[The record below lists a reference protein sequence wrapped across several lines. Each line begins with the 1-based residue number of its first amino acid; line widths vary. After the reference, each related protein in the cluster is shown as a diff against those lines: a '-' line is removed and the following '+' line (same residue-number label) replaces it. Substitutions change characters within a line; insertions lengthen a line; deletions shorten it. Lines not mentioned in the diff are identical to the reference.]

1 MELRPLGFGEIF
13 DRAITLY
20 VRNFWPFLAIV
31 LVLIVPLAV
40 FQYFLDSS
48 QSAQIA
54 DALRIL
60 THPNAPPPALS
71 SMFGSPAE
79 IVGIVVFLVVYL
91 ALWPFVFVAV
101 AIGVARIYRGR
112 RVEFAACYR
121 SVLPR
126 WGAILI
132 TQLIAIV
139 VFVLWYAAF
148 FILFLGAVVVSTL
161 LAQVSL
167 PLGIVGFV
175 AALVLVIVL
184 LLVVALL
191 LIALAFAMNAVVI
204 EHARPTDAIVSG
216 FGRVFAKREL
226 PRALVFALAAFA
238 VIFGASVVVS
248 MVAFAALLA
257 HAIALE
263 VIISSLMRAAF
274 APFSIVLIAV
284 YYFDVRIR
292 REGYDLEAELERMT
306 EAPNLA

>member
-31 LVLIVPLAV
+31 LVLILPLAV

-60 THPNAPPPALS
+60 THPNATPPALS
-71 SMFGSPAE
+71 NLFASPAD
-79 IVGIVVFLVVYL
+79 VVAIVVFMIVYL

-112 RVEFAACYR
+112 PVEFAACYR

-126 WGAILI
+126 WGSILL

-148 FILFLGAVVVSTL
+148 FVLFLGAVVVATL

-175 AALVLVIVL
+175 VALVLVIAL
-184 LLVVALL
+184 LLVLALM

-204 EHARPTDAIVSG
+204 EHARPAEAIVSG
-216 FGRVFAKREL
+216 FGRIFARQEL

-263 VIISSLMRAAF
+263 VVISSLMRAAF

-306 EAPNLA
+306 EAPSLA